1 MLKLRKTLYL
11 PLAAAFWLAGCG
23 TDVAAFDVEAHKQE
37 VLEWRTGRLE
47 RLMAPTGYLTL
58 AGLYWLSPGNYSFGS
73 GSDNDVVFP
82 QKAPSILGK
91 FVVTADGIQ
100 MQVSP
105 DSGVLVND
113 LPANS
118 VALAADVTGE
128 PDVVRLGT
136 LEWMAIQREDKHAI
150 RLRDTAHPAR
160 EQFGELPYYDIDPNY
175 RVIATLKRYAEPRIA
190 KVGTVVEGLGYNPES
205 PGVVQ
210 FELDGVMHEL
220 EAYAS
225 GEDLFFVFG
234 DLTNRDATYGAG
246 RFLYSA
252 VPGEDGKTVLDFNK
266 AYSPPCA
273 FNDFATC
280 PVASPRNRL
289 QVAVLAGEKFDEALH
304 YDAGH

>member
-1 MLKLRKTLYL
+1 MLKIRNTLYL
-11 PLAAAFWLAGCG
+11 LLAAASSLAACG
-23 TDVAAFDVEAHKQE
+23 TEVATFDAEAHKQE
-37 VLEWRTGRLE
+37 VLQWRAGRLE

-58 AGLYWLSPGNYSFGS
+58 AGLYWLSPGDHSFGS
-73 GSDNDVVFP
+73 SPDNDVVFP
-82 QKAPSILGK
+82 SKAAAALGV
-91 FVVTADGIQ
+91 FSVTSDGIQ

-105 DSGVLVND
+105 DSGVLVNEQ
-113 LPANS
+113 PAS
-118 VALAADVTGE
+118 IADLAADVSGE
-128 PDVVRLGT
+128 PDVVRFDT
-136 LEWMAIQREDKHAI
+136 LEWMAIQREDKFAI

-160 EQFGELPYYDIDPNY
+160 ENFGELPYYDIDPAY
-175 RVIATLKRYAEPRIA
+175 RVVATLQRYAEPRIA

-225 GEDLFFVFG
+225 GDYLFFVFG

-252 VPGEDGKTVLDFNK
+252 VPGDDGKTVLDFNK

-289 QVAVLAGEKFDEALH
+289 KVEVLAGERFDESLH
-304 YDAGH
+304 YDSTH